1 MSRLRFYFDRL
12 LRRERLDRDMND
24 EMQFHIGQRAQDLQG
39 SGVNA
44 EEAIRRA
51 RVEFGGVEHY
61 KEASRDVR
69 RLNWLHD
76 LAGDLRYGWRS
87 LRNSPGFTAAAVL
100 TLALGIGAN
109 TAIFSMVSWLVL
121 RPLPVAQPDQLV
133 FLAFPQGAESF
144 DSQFSL
150 EEYRQIRQSS
160 RQVFSDVGIFSF
172 GGSMG
177 GMRGTDGM
185 TADGTTQPV
194 QTVFVSGNFFSIL
207 GVQPHLGRLLLPAE
221 GSAPGA
227 DPVVVLSYQYW
238 HSRFGLDPSIIG
250 KQVAINGRVV
260 TVVGVAP
267 RDFYGVTPIIDMQ
280 AYLPLGMAELEGPQA
295 AEWFRDPKLR
305 PLILCAR
312 LCNRVSSAQAQ
323 AALAGLGRQLANEN
337 GRHQAPSTLLV
348 EPLRPPGILSGH
360 NPLPQL
366 AALFLTLA
374 SFLLMLASINVAN
387 LLLVRAGVRQHE
399 MSIRSAL
406 GAARG
411 RLVRQML
418 TESVLLALLGCAAG
432 ILVGLGC
439 NRLLANIP
447 LETEYP
453 LVLDVRFD
461 WRVFVYTVAASVLTG
476 ILVGLVPAF
485 RAARVSLAQT
495 LQEHGRSVT
504 GARQRWRSMLTAAQ
518 IGGSLALLIAAALF
532 ARSLQAV
539 RTQNFGFDPH
549 GVLNLK
555 VSPHQIGMTDSQ
567 GREFY
572 RKLLD
577 RTRSLPGVESA
588 SLASS
593 VPLGDDSSEVPVEV
607 PGYDVPKGQRP
618 STPAYS
624 VVSTGYL
631 ATMQMRLQKG
641 RDFTDSDTA
650 DSAKVAIINQ
660 QMADRFWPQQDPIGR
675 QFTTL
680 GSPNRILQIVG
691 VVNNSRLM
699 DPDGPMT
706 LGIFVPMAQNY
717 LPAANLQVRTSQAP
731 EAVVPAIREVIHEIE
746 PTMPV
751 YGVRTMEQAVNGIN
765 GVELYSLGAGLAA
778 GMGAVGL
785 LLAIVGVYG
794 VISYSVNQRRQE
806 IGIRVALGARPVEI
820 LYLVSRQGL
829 LMVCAGVGCGLAA
842 AFALSRL
849 LSGFLTG
856 VSDTDPL
863 TYFAVS
869 VCLALVAI
877 LAGYIPARRAT
888 RVEPMVAL
896 RCE

>member
-1 MSRLRFYFDRL
+1 MPRLRFIVDCLF
-12 LRRERLDRDMND
+12 RRERLDRDMND
-24 EMQFHIGQRAQDLQG
+24 EMQFHLTQRAQELQRD
-39 SGVNA
+39 GVGA
-44 EEAIRRA
+44 QEAARRA
-51 RVEFGGVEHY
+51 RVEFGGLENY
-61 KEASRDVR
+61 KEASREVW

-76 LAGDLRYGWRS
+76 LGADLRYGWRA

-121 RPLPVAQPDQLV
+121 RPLPVSQPDQLV
-133 FLAFPQGAESF
+133 FLAFPQAAERF

-150 EEYRQIRQSS
+150 EEYRQIRQAGE
-160 RQVFSDVGIFSF
+160 RVFSDLGIFSF

-177 GMRGTDGM
+177 GMRGSDGL

-207 GVQPHLGRLLLPAE
+207 GIQPHLGRFLLPSE
-221 GSAPGA
+221 GNTPGA
-227 DPVVVLSYQYW
+227 DPVVVISYQYW
-238 HSRFGLDPSIIG
+238 QSRFGRDPSIIG
-250 KQVAINGRVV
+250 KQVSINGQVL
-260 TVVGVAP
+260 TVIGVAP
-267 RDFYGVTPIIDMQ
+267 KDFYGVTPIIDMQ
-280 AYLPLGMAELEGPQA
+280 AYLPLSMAIVEGTGA
-295 AEWFRDPKLR
+295 ASWFSDPRAR
-305 PLILCAR
+305 PLLLFGR
-312 LCNRVSSAQAQ
+312 LRNGVTTQNAESAL
-323 AALAGLGRQLANEN
+323 AALAQQLAKEN
-337 GRHQAPSTLLV
+337 GRQQLIPKLLV
-348 EPLRPPGILSGH
+348 EPLRPPGVMSGH

-374 SFLLMLASINVAN
+374 GLLLMLASINVAN

-406 GAARG
+406 GAARA

-418 TESVLLALLGCAAG
+418 TETVLLALLGCVAG
-432 ILVGLGC
+432 ILVGIGC
-439 NRLLANIP
+439 NRLLTAIP

-461 WRVFVYTVAASVLTG
+461 WRVFAYTVVAAVITG

-485 RAARVSLAQT
+485 RAASGSLAEM
-495 LQEHGRSVT
+495 LHERGRGST
-504 GARQRWRSMLTAAQ
+504 GTRQRWRSVLTATQ
-518 IGGSLALLIAAALF
+518 IAGSLALLIAATLF
-532 ARSLQAV
+532 ARSLEAV
-539 RTQNFGFDPH
+539 RAQDFGFDPR

-555 VSPHQIGMTDSQ
+555 VSPHQIGLTEPQ

-607 PGYDVPKGQRP
+607 PGYDVAKDQKAP
-618 STPAYS
+618 TPVYNI
-624 VVSTGYL
+624 VSTGYL
-631 ATMQMRLQKG
+631 ATMHMRLLKG
-641 RDFTDSDTA
+641 RDFTGADTA

-660 QMADRFWPQQDPIGR
+660 QMADRFWPRQDPIGR
-675 QFTTL
+675 LFTIP
-680 GSPNRILQIVG
+680 GSPSRTLQIVG

-699 DPDGPMT
+699 DPDGPMS

-717 LPAANLQVRTSQAP
+717 LQSANLQVRTSGTP
-731 EAVVPAIREVIHEIE
+731 ESMLPAIRNVIHEVE

-751 YGVRTMEQAVNGIN
+751 FGVRTMEQAVNGIN
-765 GVELYSLGAGLAA
+765 GLELYSLGAELAA
-778 GMGAVGL
+778 ALGMVGL
-785 LLAIVGVYG
+785 LLAIIGVYG

-806 IGIRVALGARPVEI
+806 IGIRVALGAKPSEI
-820 LYLVSRQGL
+820 LYLISRQGL
-829 LMVCAGVGCGLAA
+829 LMVCAGVACGLTA

-856 VSDTDPL
+856 VSNTDPL

-869 VCLALVAI
+869 TCLAAAAL
-877 LAGYIPARRAT
+877 LAGYVPARRAT